1 MNGVQKQMNENTITR
16 AATGLLLQTS
26 AGSCFLILYDV

>member
-1 MNGVQKQMNENTITR
+1 LFKKKLKINEITITG
-16 AATGLLLQTS
+16 AGTGLLLQTS

>member
-1 MNGVQKQMNENTITR
+1 MNETTMKR
-16 AATGLLLQTS
+16 AGTGLLLQTS